1 MSRDAERE
9 LAEDIRRTA
18 GLMESVIDRARR
30 LEVVTPGA
38 VAACVDLWRAW
49 VRTLDRRRRP
59 KTPRLVPRAPPPAL
73 TGRGLSMPGCDHG

>member
-38 VAACVDLWRAW
+38 VAACVDLWRAGG
-49 VRTLDRRRRP
+49 RPLPRRR
-59 KTPRLVPRAPPPAL
+59 
-73 TGRGLSMPGCDHG
+73 